1 MLEPIKRVLVPLDG
15 SRRAE
20 GAIRYAKRI
29 ASATNGT
36 VILLQV
42 VEIPTQQAD
51 AQGYLDRVSAEYKL
65 TEKSDELVSSQ
76 SKASMPSAQAT
87 RTVFGEKYAI
97 PIPAL
102 VKPTEDIIIEWA
114 EAEENKVDLIVLCR
128 HGNNGS
134 ERPLGRV
141 AQEIVLHRHPS
152 KPILLVHEESPEF
165 KRYDAHALVALDGS
179 SFSETVLPPAAYLID
194 ALGTPEKRERVR
206 RQKGTLHFVQVVKDS
221 PEPVVKVLDN
231 PFEQEQEKY
240 IDWPELDKAIN
251 YLRDMKKTF
260 NDELGA
266 VLVLQTDG
274 YVVKGEDPAETLVK
288 TAESGES
295 TGVGGGY
302 DFLALATHG
311 KGGLLHSLHHK
322 IVHRDLG
329 GNAER
334 VIAATKLPILIVRPH
349 KLLIPEN

>member
-1 MLEPIKRVLVPLDG
+1 MLELIKRVLVPLDG

-29 ASATNGT
+29 ASATDGT
-36 VILLQV
+36 VILLRV

-51 AQGYLDRVSAEYKL
+51 AQVYLDRVSAEYKL
-65 TEKSDELVSSQ
+65 TEKSDEPVSSQ

-87 RTVFGEKYAI
+87 RIVFCEKYAI
-97 PIPAL
+97 PIPTLAER
-102 VKPTEDIIIEWA
+102 TEDVILKWA

-194 ALGTPEKRERVR
+194 ALGTPEERERVR
-206 RQKGTLHFVQVVKDS
+206 QQKGTLHFVQVVKDS

-231 PFEQEQEKY
+231 SFEQEQEKY
-240 IDWPELDKAIN
+240 DDWPEADKAIN

-266 VLVLQTDG
+266 VLVLQADG

-288 TAESGES
+288 TAESSER

-322 IVHRDLG
+322 IVHRDFG
-329 GNAER
+329 SVAER
-334 VIAATKLPILIVRPH
+334 VIDATTLPILSVRPH
-349 KLLIPEN
+349 KLLTPEF